1 MKLKTLGTGSSGNCH
16 LLIADN
22 GETLILDCGIP
33 IKEIKR
39 GLGWNVEKVS
49 GCVVT
54 HSHTDHS
61 KSLND
66 LEHIGIPVFAPYRND
81 IGVTFGGM
89 WKARAFDLT
98 DLNGEYSHTNGDG
111 SPCPCYG
118 FLIEHPKMGRL
129 LYLTDAEFCKWRFHN
144 VNHILIGVNYDPEI
158 ISNDNAKANH
168 VIRGH
173 MSIGTAC
180 EFAKACYTKQLQ
192 NVVMCHLSTDNS
204 DKDIFIEKMQ
214 KTVPLANVCVSEPG
228 MELELNNPGKCP
240 F

>member
-1 MKLKTLGTGSSGNCH
+1 MKLKTLATGSSGNCH

-22 GETLILDCGIP
+22 GEASILDCGIP

-39 GLGWNVEKVS
+39 GLGWNIKKFC

-61 KSLND
+61 KSIND

-81 IGVTFGGM
+81 IGVTFGGRWM
-89 WKARAFDLT
+89 VRTFGLT
-98 DLNGEYSHTNGDG
+98 NLNGEWTHTNGDG

-118 FLIEHPKMGRL
+118 FLIVHPEMGRL
-129 LYLTDAEFCKWRFHN
+129 LYITDTELSKWKFRN
-144 VNHILIGVNYDPEI
+144 INHILIGVNYDPEL
-158 ISNDNAKANH
+158 ISDDDAKANH
-168 VIRGH
+168 VTRGH
-173 MSIGTAC
+173 MSIDTAC
-180 EFAKACYTKQLQ
+180 EFAKACYTRQLQ
-192 NVVMCHLSTDNS
+192 NVVMCHLSAENS

-228 MELELNNPGKCP
+228 MELELNNPGICP